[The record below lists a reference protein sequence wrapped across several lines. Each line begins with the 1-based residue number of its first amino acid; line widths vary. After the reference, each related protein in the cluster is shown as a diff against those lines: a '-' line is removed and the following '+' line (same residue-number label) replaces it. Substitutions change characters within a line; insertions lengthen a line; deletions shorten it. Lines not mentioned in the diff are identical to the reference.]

1 MISIA
6 SNSSIVLKYGTAYIN
21 APAYSDE
28 KDAEAVYIP
37 DDAGMKYY
45 DMQKLLNYVP
55 RYRTVLKSEE
65 LSTVD
70 ENNLEALLCNQQAGS
85 YDLYG
90 HVERAIGSNQS

>member
-70 ENNLEALLCNQQAGS
+70 ENNWKHCFVINKL
-85 YDLYG
+85 DLSLI
-90 HVERAIGSNQS
+90 HI

>member
-70 ENNLEALLCNQQAGS
+70 ENNWKLCNQQAGS